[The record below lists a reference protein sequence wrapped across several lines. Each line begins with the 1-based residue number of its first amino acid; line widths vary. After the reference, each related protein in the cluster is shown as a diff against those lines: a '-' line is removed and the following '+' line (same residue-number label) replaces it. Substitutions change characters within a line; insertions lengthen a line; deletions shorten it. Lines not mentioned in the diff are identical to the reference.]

1 MNTLK
6 KLGPALILGC
16 ICLAG
21 CDTKSKNPA
30 TRESQDKA
38 KTKLE
43 DLQKIAS
50 QTAKTYR
57 EMDNATLVTKL
68 AEQSVLKREPF
79 NSLAYRELKDRK
91 DVNSD
96 SLVALIRERK
106 NSDALLPLLL
116 LRRLDERTY
125 AQLPVD
131 LRANVLTDAL
141 QQSKNFNTWG
151 LPHLYLEEASKAML
165 ECNQSAFP
173 ALKRMLSET
182 RPAPV
187 FGSKE
192 RMEYL
197 RYKYRLCDYALFFL
211 KKLQGDTKFVMP
223 LSVEERDSLIKEMLK

>member
-1 MNTLK
+1 M
-6 KLGPALILGC
+6 LGC
-16 ICLAG
+16 ICIAG
-21 CDTKSKNPA
+21 CDIKSKNAA
-30 TRESQDKA
+30 TRQSQEKA
-38 KTKLE
+38 RLRLE
-43 DLQKIAS
+43 DMQRIAA
-50 QTAKTYR
+50 QTAQTYKA
-57 EMDNATLVTKL
+57 MDNATLVKKL

-79 NSLAYRELKDRK
+79 NSLAYRELKGRK

-125 AQLPVD
+125 AQLPAD
-131 LRANVLTDAL
+131 LRASVLTDAL

-165 ECNQSAFP
+165 ECDGSAVP

-211 KKLQGDTKFVMP
+211 KRLQGDTSFVMP
-223 LSVEERDSLIKEMLK
+223 LSVEARDSLIRDILK